1 MLPEVRMDFTETVFE
16 VVRCIPAGRVATYG
30 DVARWAGSPGAA
42 RRVGWALN
50 RSAGVEPPVPAH
62 RVVNRWG
69 GLTGAVHFPGPGGME
84 ALLTA
89 EGVATE
95 GGRVLHFAAVRFD
108 PASDIC
114 TKRQGTKTT

>member
-1 MLPEVRMDFTETVFE
+1 MAAGAQVGFAETVFA
-16 VVRCIPAGRVATYG
+16 VVRGIPAGRVATYG

-50 RSAGVEPPVPAH
+50 RSGGVEPPVPAH

-84 ALLTA
+84 AVLAA
-89 EGVATE
+89 EGVETE

-114 TKRQGTKTT
+114 TQRQGTKTT